1 MAHIIKADNT
11 LSDQLTRQTRLLERY
26 ERIIELSRHLST
38 VLELPRLEQIIVDA
52 AREMTGSAASSIL
65 LVDPRSGDLYFESAS
80 GPTSE
85 EIQRYVVPMESSIAG
100 WVVQHGEPVV
110 IDDAQKDIRHFPK
123 SDIETA
129 FTTRSLIAVPMS
141 VKGKIIGVLEAL
153 NKADAR
159 SFDEEDVFILLT
171 LASQAAVA
179 IENARLFLQS
189 DLIAEMVHEL
199 RTPLTA
205 ILSYSDL
212 LLTTSVEESQRSQF
226 LETIRSEAERLT
238 NMTNDFLDWA
248 RLSSGRAQLAWSRV
262 DLCEVVDN
270 AMTVVQPHASSKGV
284 VISTDI
290 AQGLPPVRGDTERLY
305 QVVLNLLSN
314 AVKYNRENGR
324 VWVTV
329 DFAPDER
336 EFLRV
341 AVRDTGKGISDENMA
356 HLFERFY
363 RVADSEGFARGT
375 GLGLSIAQQIVQAHE
390 GKMDV
395 VSELGVG
402 STFSFTVPILQEPTR

>member
-1 MAHIIKADNT
+1 MAHTIGADNT
-11 LSDQLTRQTRLLERY
+11 LSDQLARQSRLLRRY

-80 GPTSE
+80 GGKSE
-85 EIQRYVVPMESSIAG
+85 ELQRFVVPMESSIAG

-110 IDDAQKDIRHFPK
+110 LDDAQKDVRHFQK

-129 FTTRSLIAVPMS
+129 FTTNSLIAVPMS

-153 NKADAR
+153 NKADAQ
-159 SFDEEDVFILLT
+159 SFDQEDVFLLMT

-212 LLTTSVEESQRSQF
+212 LLASLVDESKRTQF

-238 NMTNDFLDWA
+238 NLTNDFLDWA

-262 DLCEVVDN
+262 DLCQVVDN
-270 AMTVVQPHASSKGV
+270 AVTVVQPHASGKGV
-284 VISTDI
+284 AVSTEMSE
-290 AQGLPPVRGDTERLY
+290 GLPAVRGDPERLH
-305 QVVLNLLSN
+305 QVALNLLSN
-314 AVKYNRENGR
+314 AIKYNRVNGK

-329 DFAPDER
+329 DYAPDDR

-341 AVRDTGKGISDENMA
+341 AVRDTGNGISDENTA

-390 GKMDV
+390 GKIDV

-402 STFSFTVPILQEPTR
+402 STFSFTVPVLQDPGG

>member
-1 MAHIIKADNT
+1 MVHSVAESSSESELLA
-11 LSDQLTRQTRLLERY
+11 RQTRLLERY

-38 VLELPRLEQIIVDA
+38 VLELPRLEQIIVEA
-52 AREMTGSAASSIL
+52 AREMTGSEASSIL

-85 EIQRYVVPMESSIAG
+85 EIQRYAVPMESSIAG

-110 IDDAQKDIRHFPK
+110 LDDAQKDVRHFQK

-129 FTTRSLIAVPMS
+129 FTTNSLIAVPMS
-141 VKGKIIGVLEAL
+141 VKGKTIGVLEAL
-153 NKADAR
+153 NKANAQ
-159 SFDEEDVFILLT
+159 SFDEEDVFLLMT
-171 LASQAAVA
+171 LANQAAVA

-212 LLTTSVEESQRSQF
+212 LLNSSVDENQRIQF
-226 LETIRSEAERLT
+226 LETVRSEAERLT

-248 RLSSGRAQLAWSRV
+248 RLSSGRARLVRSPV
-262 DLCEVVDN
+262 NLCQVVAN
-270 AMTVVQPHASSKGV
+270 AVTVVRPHARDKGV
-284 VISTDI
+284 NVSMYV
-290 AQGLPPVRGDTERLY
+290 AENLPAVRGDAERLH

-314 AVKYNRENGR
+314 AIKYNRANGR

-329 DFAPDER
+329 DFEADDR
-336 EFLRV
+336 RFLRV
-341 AVRDTGKGISDENMA
+341 AVQDTGQGIAEENVA

-363 RVADSEGFARGT
+363 RVADAEGFARGT

-395 VSELGVG
+395 ASELGVG
-402 STFSFTVPILQEPTR
+402 STFSFTVPVLQTEE